1 MELKPTRRAFFVRY
15 FIYPYY
21 FILGIIFYLN
31 FDLSNIS
38 GNDLLLIAGV
48 WIALT
53 VIPGILLAF
62 SRRRFGWFFWPAII
76 NAAGWLARFAFSEQI
91 YKDFKPL
98 FDNGPVLL
106 FMVVSLIA
114 LIYLEFYRN
123 SFKYTISEKGVEITC
138 GFFGSSSH
146 MIVAKHITNVQL
158 DRKFLYFI
166 LGVGNVVPVTSSGMG
181 SGDTGVIGGFS
192 GDVGTKNVRA
202 GSFIGKVSTEKEFVA
217 NPKNC
222 IYGVA
227 YPKKVWEELKSMVL

>member
-1 MELKPTRRAFFVRY
+1 
-15 FIYPYY
+15 
-21 FILGIIFYLN
+21 
-31 FDLSNIS
+31 
-38 GNDLLLIAGV
+38 
-48 WIALT
+48 
-53 VIPGILLAF
+53 
-62 SRRRFGWFFWPAII
+62 
-76 NAAGWLARFAFSEQI
+76 
-91 YKDFKPL
+91 
-98 FDNGPVLL
+98 
-106 FMVVSLIA
+106 
-114 LIYLEFYRN
+114 
-123 SFKYTISEKGVEITC
+123 
-138 GFFGSSSH
+138 

-227 YPKKVWEELKSMVL
+227 YPKKVCEVLKSMVL